1 MGMGFLRA
9 QPIRNL
15 PDFQKAAVSYS
26 PGAYDKL
33 NQLRLNQLQAD
44 VQKAQLLK
52 PQVFLSSD
60 YLLAPFF
67 SNNGQA
73 VAITPNP
80 SSKAFG
86 YDAALTNGGLYAAQL
101 NVSYPLLN
109 KPVYQAFA
117 AENELSRQVLQ
128 QESKTLLHK
137 LSNDVTTLYIDCYQ
151 TQQQIKYLSTL
162 TGLIK
167 EREKVVQSLV
177 EQGIM
182 SQNDYLLIDIEISSR
197 EFDIAQQKAALCA
210 SFSALNNLCGISDT
224 TVPALSAPDIA
235 LSKILDKFNY
245 QQKFSLDSMDLIAQ
259 QQVSN
264 TKYKPQLQLYGN
276 TGLYASDAANIP
288 HNVGLSAGLHLAL
301 PLYDGHQRNITE
313 QQTKVML
320 QTLGKY
326 QDDQDLQQKNNFA
339 SLLQQMNEL
348 RLSIGYLDKQ
358 IATQKRLLLLMH
370 YKVASGQISVTDYLL
385 AVRDFGIASQNR
397 IQTQSQLWLLMN
409 QYNYLNW

>member
-1 MGMGFLRA
+1 
-9 QPIRNL
+9 
-15 PDFQKAAVSYS
+15 
-26 PGAYDKL
+26 
-33 NQLRLNQLQAD
+33 
-44 VQKAQLLK
+44 
-52 PQVFLSSD
+52 
-60 YLLAPFF
+60 
-67 SNNGQA
+67 
-73 VAITPNP
+73 
-80 SSKAFG
+80 
-86 YDAALTNGGLYAAQL
+86 
-101 NVSYPLLN
+101 
-109 KPVYQAFA
+109 
-117 AENELSRQVLQ
+117 
-128 QESKTLLHK
+128 
-137 LSNDVTTLYIDCYQ
+137 
-151 TQQQIKYLSTL
+151 
-162 TGLIK
+162 
-167 EREKVVQSLV
+167 
-177 EQGIM
+177 
-182 SQNDYLLIDIEISSR
+182 
-197 EFDIAQQKAALCA
+197 
-210 SFSALNNLCGISDT
+210 
-224 TVPALSAPDIA
+224 
-235 LSKILDKFNY
+235 
-245 QQKFSLDSMDLIAQ
+245 MDLIAQ